1 MKKRLLILL
10 LNLFASQLLWSQD
23 PVFSQFYTS
32 SLYLN
37 PALSGLEKDVVLGMN
52 YRSQWAGV
60 NLPFRTFQ
68 FSAIHPI
75 LQQGVRNKHLGGFG
89 ATLFSDEAGPN
100 REIVSQGLSVASSYN
115 FHLNRDGNHIIA
127 AALQFGVLQRKINMD
142 ALQWSSQYSNVIG
155 YDPSRPGESL
165 AAERVTSPVI
175 NAGVVWRLVIDKRFK
190 PTQMFY
196 QGVSVSNLNRPR
208 GFYLDENEASSILV
222 KAHGGYLHIFNNG
235 FEISPNYLIQHQYS
249 TQINIGAYGAYTL
262 PEVNSRTIT
271 DLKVSLGCWYR
282 LDDSFIIT
290 TGFSTQEWNIGFSYD
305 ANSSSLER
313 NFQGASAYEFSFA
326 YRINI
331 IKQIKKFATP
341 LI

>member
-1 MKKRLLILL
+1 MKHYLLILL
-10 LNLFASQLLWSQD
+10 LNGFATQFCWAQD

-100 REIVSQGLSVASSYN
+100 SEVVSQGFSVASSYN
-115 FHLNRDGNHIIA
+115 FHLNRNGNHIIA

-142 ALQWSSQYSNVIG
+142 AMQWSSQYSNAIG
-155 YDPSRPGESL
+155 YDPSLPGESL
-165 AAERVTSPVI
+165 IAERVTSPVI
-175 NAGVVWRLVIDKRFK
+175 NAGIIWRLVIDKRFEPAK
-190 PTQMFY
+190 MFY
-196 QGVSVSNLNRPR
+196 QGFAVSNLNRPR
-208 GFYLDENEASSILV
+208 GFYLDEREAPAILF
-222 KAHGGYLHIFNNG
+222 KAHGGYLHSFNNG
-235 FEISPNYLIQHQYS
+235 FEISPNYLIQHQHT
-249 TQINIGAYGAYTL
+249 TQINVGAYGGYTL
-262 PEVNSRTIT
+262 PQVNSKTIS

-282 LDDSFIIT
+282 LGDSFIIT
-290 TGFSTQEWNIGFSYD
+290 TGFSSSAWDVGFSYD

-313 NFQGASAYEFSFA
+313 NFQGANAFEISLA

-331 IKQIKKFATP
+331 LKQVKKFATP